1 MGWKSNNQEKM
12 LSDTSESER
21 ESGKEVENLPRE
33 ICQAPI
39 FIWAILK

>member
-1 MGWKSNNQEKM
+1 MNFKWDERVTTKKKM

-39 FIWAILK
+39 FI